1 MRPRVGSVRHAR
13 VGGNTRFG
21 DIDKFSAGRQV
32 PLGGITLSCSMAACL
47 PAATGA
53 PAHPPFLHLQCSPVD
68 KIRLPSPEFQICE
81 SEIPVVSVRV
91 SALLFYSL
99 FYTDEGAIKRER
111 ASEMRERRRGQ
122 CNAYSQHQSILTPSS
137 FRPQLALTPRAAYY
151 EHGDSCQ
158 YNERQ
163 LYANA

>member
-1 MRPRVGSVRHAR
+1 

-21 DIDKFSAGRQV
+21 DIDKFSTGRQV

-81 SEIPVVSVRV
+81 SGIPVVSVRV

-99 FYTDEGAIKRER
+99 FYTDEGAIKRKR
-111 ASEMRERRRGQ
+111 ASEMREKERSVQRVLT
-122 CNAYSQHQSILTPSS
+122 ASINTY
-137 FRPQLALTPRAAYY
+137 ALVIQTTTGPDNVVRAREYT
-151 EHGDSCQ
+151 
-158 YNERQ
+158 NI
-163 LYANA
+163 